1 MVMSLVK
8 TIRLPED
15 LVRAIL
21 HRARLENVD
30 ESTAIRQLLA
40 LGVKDYAVRLCCEG
54 KVSLAEAAN
63 LTNISLREMVDVLLD
78 HGVKGNIRADQQKK
92 AIEFIAKC
100 VALLNSSLPCRF
112 HHK

>member
-1 MVMSLVK
+1 MAMPTVK

-40 LGVKDYAVRLCCEG
+40 LGVKGYAVKLYREG

-63 LTNISLREMVDVLLD
+63 LANISLREMIDVLLD
-78 HGVKGNIRADQQKK
+78 HGVKGNIRADQQEK
-92 AIEFIAKC
+92 AIKFITK
-100 VALLNSSLPCRF
+100 L
-112 HHK
+112 

>member
-1 MVMSLVK
+1 MSTIK

-15 LVRAIL
+15 LARAIL

-40 LGVKDYAVRLCCEG
+40 IGVKDYAVKLYREG
-54 KVSLAEAAN
+54 KTSLTEAAN
-63 LTNISLREMVDVLLD
+63 LANITVREMIDLLLD

-92 AIEFIAKC
+92 AIDFVIKTAT
-100 VALLNSSLPCRF
+100 
-112 HHK
+112 